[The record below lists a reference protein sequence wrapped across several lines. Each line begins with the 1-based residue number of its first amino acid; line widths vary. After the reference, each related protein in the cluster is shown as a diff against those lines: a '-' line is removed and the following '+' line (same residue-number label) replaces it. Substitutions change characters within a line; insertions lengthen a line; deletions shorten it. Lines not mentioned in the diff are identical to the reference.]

1 MLWFLIFT
9 MVILKL
15 PIAYLAYVMW
25 WSIKDAPES
34 TAGGWASDGGGG
46 GAGPRRGP
54 RLGLRGGP
62 HGTHARRRALE
73 RAANRS

>member
-1 MLWFLIFT
+1 MLWFIIFT

-25 WSIKDAPES
+25 WSIKDAPD
-34 TAGGWASDGGGG
+34 TAPGGFADDGGGP
-46 GAGPRRGP
+46 GPRRGP

-62 HGTHARRRALE
+62 HGTRAGRRRTPAHS
-73 RAANRS
+73 RAASA